1 MQAGGSPEA
10 GKGQEM
16 QRIIIPL
23 DGSELDEQ
31 AVGLGERMA
40 EAFGGTID
48 LVHVLTATPV
58 LAANVPD
65 PVSIDG
71 RLAGFATSLSP
82 RFSVRTS
89 VLEGDP
95 AEELLAL
102 SARAPGT
109 MVVMATHG
117 WGGLR
122 RVAFGSVA
130 DQIMRDGSAPVAVVR
145 GPARTQIRAPR
156 RLLVALDG
164 SELAERSLPPA
175 MQLARTYDAGIH
187 LVRVVNASFSPY
199 LGPSFELSPAEPALL
214 AELADQMH
222 EDARAYLDEVA
233 TSLRRQGI
241 RVSWEVRAGTPGE
254 EIVRAAETSAADLIL
269 MCTHGRGGVRRWV
282 LGSVTDTVL
291 RTGSIPLLVIPSRG
305 MDFAN

>member
-1 MQAGGSPEA
+1 MEAGGVPVA

-16 QRIIIPL
+16 QRIIVPL
-23 DGSELDEQ
+23 DGSELDAQ

-40 EAFGGTID
+40 EAFGGTIE

-58 LAANVPD
+58 PAMNVPD
-65 PVSIDG
+65 PVSIDVRLG
-71 RLAGFATSLSP
+71 RFAAGLSP

-102 SARAPGT
+102 SARMPGT

-122 RVAFGSVA
+122 RVAFGSIA
-130 DQIMRDGSAPVAVVR
+130 DKIMRDGSAPVAVVR
-145 GPARTQIRAPR
+145 GPARTQVRAPR

-164 SELAERSLPPA
+164 STLAERALPPA
-175 MQLARTYDAGIH
+175 MRLACAYGAEIH

-199 LGPSFELSPAEPALL
+199 LGPSFGLSTAEPALL

-222 EDARAYLDEVA
+222 EDARSYLDEVA
-233 TSLRRQGI
+233 TSLRGQGI
-241 RVSWEVRAGTPGE
+241 RVIWEVRAGIPGDE
-254 EIVRAAETSAADLIL
+254 VVRAAETSAADLIL
-269 MCTHGRGGVRRWV
+269 MCTHGRGGIRRWV

>member
-1 MQAGGSPEA
+1 
-10 GKGQEM
+10 M

-23 DGSELDEQ
+23 DGSELDDQ

-40 EAFGGTID
+40 EVFGGTIE

-58 LAANVPD
+58 LANTVSD
-65 PVSIDG
+65 PVSMNRYLSSVAA
-71 RLAGFATSLSP
+71 RLST
-82 RFSVRTS
+82 RFPVRTS

-95 AEELLAL
+95 TEELLAL
-102 SARAPGT
+102 TAHTPDT

-122 RVAFGSVA
+122 RVAFGSIA
-130 DQIMRDGSAPVAVVR
+130 DKLMREGSAPVAVIR
-145 GPARTQIRAPR
+145 RSAGTQVRAPR
-156 RLLVALDG
+156 HLLLALDG
-164 SELAERSLPPA
+164 SELAEQSLSPA
-175 MQLARTYDAGIH
+175 IRLAKAYGAEIH

-199 LGPSFELSPAEPALL
+199 LASSFDLSPAEPVLL

-222 EDARAYLDEVA
+222 DEARGYLDEVA

-241 RVSWEVRAGTPGE
+241 RVSWEVRADIPGD
-254 EIVRAAETSAADLIL
+254 EIVRAAETSAADLIV
-269 MCTHGRGGVRRWV
+269 MSSHGRGGIRRLV

-291 RTGSIPLLVIPSRG
+291 RTGSIPLLVIPAKG
-305 MDFAN
+305 TDFAK